1 MLVKFL
7 DFQIGIVCNPS
18 TGVCKPKFKPA
29 GCIKIKS
36 ANLTHIAR
44 NGSFQGFKSLSL

>member
-7 DFQIGIVCNPS
+7 NFQIGIVCNPS
-18 TGVCKPKFKPA
+18 TGVCKPKFKPT

-36 ANLTHIAR
+36 ARTSHIAR
-44 NGSFQGFKSLSL
+44 HGSNQGTRNLSL